1 MTKHIKEWHANRM
14 LAAENKAIQNEMET
28 KLTVVVGI
36 VKKHLD
42 QGNAP
47 AVREAMGLLD
57 DNATKL
63 VMERLD
69 HVDRM
74 FILALIGAK

>member
-1 MTKHIKEWHANRM
+1 MFKYIKEWHANRM
-14 LAAENKAIQNEMET
+14 LTAENRAIQIEQER
-28 KLTVVVGI
+28 KLTVAVGI
-36 VKKHLD
+36 VKKYLD
-42 QGNAP
+42 QGNRR
-47 AVREAMGLLD
+47 AVAQAFDILD

-74 FILALIGAK
+74 LVLAILGNK